1 MSSSSRQPPP
11 GFPPGEGRQVLLVE
25 DESRLRE
32 MLTRAIHEMGFVP
45 AAVSQ
50 GEAALR
56 LMENRGERG
65 FDILIVDLNLPGMGG
80 LELLEQVH
88 ARWPATQAIIL
99 TGFGDLDAAKQA
111 IRLDV
116 VDFLSKPC
124 PLGELEVALDRARNR
139 RMKATA
145 GARPVAA
152 ETTSES
158 ARQQV
163 VGGEGEEEV
172 DGGGTAP
179 SSPVPSLEEME
190 QRHILAVLEKNN
202 GNRTATAAE
211 LGISL
216 RKLYYRLGQYQKQGL
231 LP

>member
-1 MSSSSRQPPP
+1 MSAGRPQSPP

-45 AAVSQ
+45 TAAPQ
-50 GEAALR
+50 AEAALR
-56 LMENRGERG
+56 LIEQRGGRG
-65 FDILIVDLNLPGMGG
+65 FDILIVDLNLPGIGG
-80 LELLEQVH
+80 LELLEQVK
-88 ARWPATQAIIL
+88 ARWPATQAIVL
-99 TGFGDLDAAKQA
+99 TGFGDLNAAKQA

-139 RMKATA
+139 RLKAA
-145 GARPVAA
+145 GVDPASITPA
-152 ETTSES
+152 SES
-158 ARQQV
+158 ARAA
-163 VGGEGEEEV
+163 
-172 DGGGTAP
+172 AP
-179 SSPVPSLEEME
+179 DEPPDITPDTPPVPSLEEME
-190 QRHILAVLEKNN
+190 QRHILAVLEKNH